1 MEEEETLSTL
11 LVAPNIP
18 QYNSAG
24 PDNNISNRTVRKFE
38 EKTTSIFSISG
49 TKSW

>member
-1 MEEEETLSTL
+1 MEEEETSAP

-24 PDNNISNRTVRKFE
+24 PDNNISNRTVRELE